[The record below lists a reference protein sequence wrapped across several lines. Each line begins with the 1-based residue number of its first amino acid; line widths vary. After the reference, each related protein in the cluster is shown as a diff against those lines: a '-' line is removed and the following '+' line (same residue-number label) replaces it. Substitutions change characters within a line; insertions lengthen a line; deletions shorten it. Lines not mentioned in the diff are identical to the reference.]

1 MKRFLSILMAA
12 TLLLGLLPAAS
23 FAEGQKYGE
32 SPLLAAEVAAGTL
45 PAVEDR
51 LPVEPYVSKAEKAPP
66 VPFLLHNAIRRY
78 LQRLRDE
85 PRGQRT
91 DQHFILKDFQ
101 QAMQQEPSLDVTD
114 SYCTLVSVLCARPFK
129 KFAFSS

>member
-1 MKRFLSILMAA
+1 MKRFMSILMAA

-51 LPVEPYVSKAEKAPP
+51 LPVEPYVSKAEEIGVYGGTFRGAGFGPTHGQLDTEGMRF
-66 VPFLLHNAIRRY
+66 VGLLRILPDASTT
-78 LQRLRDE
+78 E
-85 PRGQRT
+85 P
-91 DQHFILKDFQ
+91 FILKDYEINEDF
-101 QAMQQEPSLDVTD
+101 TK
-114 SYCTLVSVLCARPFK
+114 YTLYLR
-129 KFAFSS
+129 